1 MSLLIQDVLDGS
13 ITPQKSN
20 AVVNATGKMLK
31 VVEMEIRHGKVSENG
46 TKVLQLSGEGS

>member
-1 MSLLIQDVLDGS
+1 MSLLIQDLLDGS

-31 VVEMEIRHGKVSENG
+31 VVEMEIRHGMVNENG
-46 TKVLQLSGEGS
+46 TKILQLSGVDS